1 MTCAHLCMVCV
12 PQNMESTATQLRKVL
27 RSLPYLQQAYKKEQ
41 DEGSAGLDDM
51 LTMLYA
57 EGGYFDKLFKGDDTW
72 SKHSTGPELPANT
85 AAEVR
90 ECAVRLHR
98 LNEIVE
104 M

>member
-57 EGGYFDKLFKGDDTW
+57 EGGYFDKLFKGTRTYAI
-72 SKHSTGPELPANT
+72 KKPKLPAGTPLN
-85 AAEVR
+85 AR
-90 ECAVRLHR
+90 LNAVRLHR
-98 LNEIVE
+98 LKKIVE

>member
-57 EGGYFDKLFKGDDTW
+57 EGGYFDKLFKGTRTY
-72 SKHSTGPELPANT
+72 SIKKPVLPAGTPLN
-85 AAEVR
+85 AR
-90 ECAVRLHR
+90 LNAVRLHR
-98 LNEIVE
+98 LKKIAER
-104 M
+104 

>member
-1 MTCAHLCMVCV
+1 M
-12 PQNMESTATQLRKVL
+12 L
-27 RSLPYLQQAYKKEQ
+27 RSLPYLVQAHQKARDGEE
-41 DEGSAGLDDM
+41 DSASVRSDHETKPASEDM
-51 LTMLYA
+51 LAMLYA

-72 SKHSTGPELPANT
+72 SEHSTGPELTANT
-85 AAEVR
+85 AAPEVR

>member
-57 EGGYFDKLFKGDDTW
+57 QGGYFDKLFKGTPHAIRPRPQLPVDT
-72 SKHSTGPELPANT
+72 PLN
-85 AAEVR
+85 VR
-90 ECAVRLHR
+90 LNAVRLDR
-98 LNEIVE
+98 LETLVE